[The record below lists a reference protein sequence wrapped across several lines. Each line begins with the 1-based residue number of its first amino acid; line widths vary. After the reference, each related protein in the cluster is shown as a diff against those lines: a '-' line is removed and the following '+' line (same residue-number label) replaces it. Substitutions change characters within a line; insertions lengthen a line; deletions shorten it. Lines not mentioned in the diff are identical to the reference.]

1 MRQRK
6 LGQVLWRLGE
16 QQERYMCDG
25 EFDRAAA
32 IGTAIKILTTAAA
45 EAQTARELRRR
56 TRAMN
61 RLREEK

>member
-6 LGQVLWRLGE
+6 LGEVMWKLG
-16 QQERYMCDG
+16 QIQERYANDG

-61 RLREEK
+61 RLREDK